1 MEKWNAHLVAGT
13 EASGSVGIKGGI
25 FQGDSL

>member
-13 EASGSVGIKGGI
+13 EASGTVGITGGI
-25 FQGDSL
+25 FQGGSL